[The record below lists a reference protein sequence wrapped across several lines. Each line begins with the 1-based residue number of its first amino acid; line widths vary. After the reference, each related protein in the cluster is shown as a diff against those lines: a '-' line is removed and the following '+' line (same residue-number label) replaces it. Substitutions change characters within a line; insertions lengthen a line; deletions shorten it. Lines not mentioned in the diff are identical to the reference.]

1 MLGIEQWLDAHAVL
15 WPFFIFFA
23 RITDV
28 SIGTV
33 RTIMVVRGRRGIAAS
48 LGFCEVIIWVVAV
61 SGVLRD
67 DLTVVKVL
75 AYGSG
80 FAAGNMAG
88 VWLEQWL
95 AIGMQRVILISRGR
109 HHSVAFGLR
118 LAEFLVTEVPARGG
132 RGEVAMCFLIVPRR
146 QSPHVVRIARSIDPD
161 VQVIV
166 EDVRST
172 SLSRRG
178 ASAYE
183 ATGWRAILK
192 KK

>member
-1 MLGIEQWLDAHAVL
+1 MLGIEHWLDAHAVF
-15 WPFFIFFA
+15 WPLFIFLA
-23 RITDV
+23 RVADV

-33 RTIMVVRGRRGIAAS
+33 RTIMVVRGRRGIAAA

-61 SGVLRD
+61 SGVLRH

-118 LAEFLVTEVPARGG
+118 LAEYLVTEVPARGG

-146 QSPHVVRIARSIDPD
+146 QAPQVLRIARAIDPD
-161 VQVIV
+161 VVIIV
-166 EDVRST
+166 EDVRTT

-178 ASAYE
+178 AAGHE
-183 ATGWRAILK
+183 ATGWRAIVK